1 MNKKLSDF
9 FVLVGFIIFP
19 LFIGFLSA
27 FFAGTD
33 FKEFYSIIVKPSFSP
48 PAWIFGPVW
57 IVLYIMMGIAAFLAW
72 QKKDSSAELPSS
84 AKATADIEK
93 RIKPAIVFY
102 LLQLFL
108 NYLWSIIFFG
118 QRNYGLALIDIG
130 LLWIV
135 IILTGISF
143 YKISKPAAW
152 LLFPYLLW
160 VSFAG
165 VLNFMIW
172 QLN

>member
-9 FVLVGFIIFP
+9 FVLVGFILFP

-33 FKEFYSIIVKPSFSP
+33 FKEFYSIISKPAFAP
-48 PAWIFGPVW
+48 PSWIFGWVW
-57 IVLYIMMGIAAFLAW
+57 TVLYIMMGIAAFLAW
-72 QKKDSSAELPSS
+72 QKKDSSIEL
-84 AKATADIEK
+84 EK
-93 RIKPAIVFY
+93 RTKPAIAFY

-135 IILTGISF
+135 IILTVISF
-143 YKISKPAAW
+143 YKISKSAAW
-152 LLFPYLLW
+152 LLIPYLLW